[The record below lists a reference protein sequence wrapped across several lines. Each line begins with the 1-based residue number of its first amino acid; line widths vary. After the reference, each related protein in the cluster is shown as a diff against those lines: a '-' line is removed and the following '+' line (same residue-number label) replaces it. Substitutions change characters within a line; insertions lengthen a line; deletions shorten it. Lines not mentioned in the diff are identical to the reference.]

1 MEKRDIHIV
10 YGKKE
15 WYLPLDDILFV
26 KGDGN
31 YSDIYL
37 SNSHYNIRIQLGKFW
52 DEIESQ
58 GKGYPHQLER
68 IAKSFIIN
76 LDYLTAVDPIEGVIT
91 LYKPD
96 SPIQDS
102 VMEKGSSKPALSE
115 EIMKHVQAIDSI
127 KNQNKVIEKK
137 EIKVNIGKNPAKELV
152 KFLNKN
158 KRKEVLGAYA
168 IMKELKCPIEE
179 LNDEHLLEA
188 GYEYVDLG
196 LTSGTLWATQD
207 LNRGSYFAWGEL
219 YENDV
224 FDEDNYIHKSTLDS
238 IVDPN
243 TSSLLSQFDA
253 AHHFRGGGW
262 RIPTKEECEELLS
275 ECILCWCITQDKK
288 YGCLLTGPNGNHIF
302 LQANGYMRRDRLMQY
317 KKICSYWSSSNI
329 EFDRPSTLYISEFEG
344 EELEINSGLANKE
357 PYYGLPIRP
366 VISKNALTTAEGNK
380 KHILILDDYFADD
393 DDIIMRGFAPT
404 VDGWII
410 KRLTLPLNPD
420 EARNL
425 LANALKA
432 FNPDAVVAFKSACF
446 WGQQIKEKEG
456 RVIFLVE
463 PAWKMSEA
471 MERYVKEEQEI
482 LDEKEQAEIQD
493 LIVRYKKGEEK
504 LTQNKLG
511 EDCWVLEEDPGD
523 ADEPQFYWCSAAE
536 LSPVNDRSRWAETRL
551 YPIIKEVTEGQYR
564 DENGKR
570 TLYGEKYHL

>member
-1 MEKRDIHIV
+1 MEKRNIHIV

-31 YSDIYL
+31 YSDIFL
-37 SNSHYNIRIQLGKFW
+37 SNSHYNIRIQLGQFW

-68 IAKSFIIN
+68 IAKSYIVN
-76 LDYLTAVDPIEGVIT
+76 LDYLTAINPIEGIIT

-96 SPIQDS
+96 SPIQDN
-102 VMEKGSSKPALSE
+102 VLEKSSSKPALSE
-115 EIMKHVQAIDSI
+115 EIMRHVQAIDSI
-127 KNQNKVIEKK
+127 KNQNKVIDKK
-137 EIKVNIGKNPAKELV
+137 EVKVKIGTGPAKELI
-152 KFLNKN
+152 KFLDKN
-158 KRKEVLGAYA
+158 KRKKVLGAYA
-168 IMKELKCPIEE
+168 IMKKLNVPIEE
-179 LNDEHLLEA
+179 LNGEHLMEA

-207 LNRGSYFAWGEL
+207 INRRSYFAWGEL

-224 FDEDNYIHKSTLDS
+224 FDEDNYIHKSTLDN
-238 IVDPN
+238 IVDPQ
-243 TSSLLSQFDA
+243 TSSLLPQFDA

-262 RIPTKEECEELLS
+262 RIPTKEECEELLN
-275 ECILCWCITQDKK
+275 ECILCWCITQDRK

-302 LQANGYMRRDRLMQY
+302 LQANGYIKGDRLMQNE
-317 KKICSYWSSSNI
+317 KVCTYWSSSNI
-329 EFDRPSTLYISEFEG
+329 EFDRPSTLYISEFES

-366 VISKNALTTAEGNK
+366 VISKDALTTAEGNK

-393 DDIIMRGFAPT
+393 EDIIMRGFAPT

-410 KRLTLPLNPD
+410 ERLTLPLNPD

-425 LANALKA
+425 LGNALKA
-432 FNPDAVVAFKSACF
+432 FNPDAVVAHKAACF

-471 MERYVKEEQEI
+471 MERYMKEEQEY
-482 LDEKEQAEIQD
+482 LDEKDWIVTQD
-493 LIVRYKKGEEK
+493 LIDRYKKGEEK
-504 LTQNKLG
+504 LTQNKLRR
-511 EDCWVLEEDPGD
+511 DCWVLEEDPGD

-536 LSPVNDRSRWAETRL
+536 LSPVNDRSRWAATRL
-551 YPIIKEVTEGQYR
+551 YPIIKEVTEGHYR